1 VSPRERRLLSDL
13 RQMQELAAA
22 GRLAFRTRG
31 DPPDTYQVM
40 LSMPGLCTGDGERL
54 QVRMLHRCGLYLHLD
69 YPRRPPAITWLTPIF
84 HPNILGPERNGGVCI
99 GSWSA
104 GESLADLCRRLGD
117 LVTYRAL
124 NPADALNL
132 EASAWALQHEV
143 KPGAEVEQLKELPL
157 VSALPVSL
165 GGV

>member
-1 VSPRERRLLSDL
+1 VSPRERRLRSDL
-13 RQMQELAAA
+13 RQMQELAA
-22 GRLAFRTRG
+22 GGQVLFRTEG
-31 DPPDTYQVM
+31 EPPETYHLM
-40 LSMPGLCTGDGERL
+40 LTMPGLCTGSEQGL
-54 QVRMLHRCGLYLHLD
+54 QVRGLHRCEIYLHLD

-84 HPNILGPERNGGVCI
+84 HPNILGPDRNGGVCI

-104 GESLADLCRRLGD
+104 GESLADLCWRLGD

-132 EASAWALQHEV
+132 EASAWALRHAVQ
-143 KPGAEVEQLKELPL
+143 PGTEVEQLKELPL
-157 VSALPVSL
+157 AADLDISL

>member
-1 VSPRERRLLSDL
+1 MSPRERRLSSDL
-13 RQMQELAAA
+13 RQMQELA
-22 GRLAFRTRG
+22 GEGQIAFRSEG
-31 DPPDTYQVM
+31 EPPETYQLM
-40 LSMPGLCTGDGERL
+40 LTMQGLCIDGKHRL
-54 QVRMLHRCGLYLHLD
+54 HVRGLHRCEIYLHLD

-84 HPNILGPERNGGVCI
+84 HPNILGPDRNGGVCI

-124 NPADALNL
+124 NPDDALNL
-132 EASAWALQHEV
+132 EASAWALRHAV
-143 KPGAEVEQLKELPL
+143 KPGTAVQKLCELPL
-157 VSALPVSL
+157 AAEVDLSL